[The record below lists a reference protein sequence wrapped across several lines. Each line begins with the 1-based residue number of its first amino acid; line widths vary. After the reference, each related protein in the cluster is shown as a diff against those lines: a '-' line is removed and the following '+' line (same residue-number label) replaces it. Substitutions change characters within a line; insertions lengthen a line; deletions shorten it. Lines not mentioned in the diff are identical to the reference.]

1 MFEIL
6 NIYVSLKRGLLTN
19 KQINQL
25 LSDIECHHAK
35 HVEWSTFKC
44 LIRCKCYAHFIA
56 TAPISLYYT
65 VFSFCCNINK
75 VYLKIFYVEAIMMS
89 LTRSRFGTASP
100 GILAICTHQ
109 SMTVKYCLYSDTL
122 DAQLGEHIRHFL
134 KCQIAHHS
142 HFSPGLSLFIFY
154 LLNILFQ

>member
-1 MFEIL
+1 MHLQVFFQC
-6 NIYVSLKRGLLTN
+6 YS
-19 KQINQL
+19 
-25 LSDIECHHAK
+25 
-35 HVEWSTFKC
+35 HVV
-44 LIRCKCYAHFIA
+44 A
-56 TAPISLYYT
+56 TAPVSLYYT

-142 HFSPGLSLFIFY
+142 HFSPGLSLFIFLASEHLVLVTEKIFFIIVFTNEIKDSLHLPE
-154 LLNILFQ
+154 LLTDD